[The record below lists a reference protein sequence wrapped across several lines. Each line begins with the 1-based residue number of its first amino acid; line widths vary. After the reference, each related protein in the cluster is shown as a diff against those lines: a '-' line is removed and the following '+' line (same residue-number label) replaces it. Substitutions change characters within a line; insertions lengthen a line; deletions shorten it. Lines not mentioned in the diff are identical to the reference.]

1 MNVESEENESTLIRA
16 HIPCEKC
23 SSHDACAEYT
33 DHYHCFS
40 CGATWSKG
48 AVSDNK
54 LETSFERKL
63 ERMEEGKIREIADR
77 CLTEETCRKFGVRS
91 LVKDHRIQKHFY
103 PYYNK
108 AGEKVAEKTRI
119 VDTKQFFWTGS
130 QEDLQLFGAQCQPTT
145 GRAVVVTE
153 GECFKGDTCVLTK
166 EGWIRLDEWSGQ
178 DVLQV
183 TEEGSSFVQP
193 LAYVNKPYDGSMYTI
208 GRGRYHVCT
217 TPNHNLV
224 IKDDEGHLKKLK
236 TKDLTYQRNAPVFT
250 SFNGEGIGYSDNLL
264 RILVAVSADGTIDI
278 RSDGNKY
285 VRISFLKERK
295 IERMRSL
302 LRAEKIP
309 YHEGVHQSGH
319 TCFCFRCSEAFK
331 AFPMSWISS
340 LDSRQRLL
348 VLDELQY
355 WDGYR
360 PKTRNQIEYY
370 TTSYNN
376 AVFVQTLAATSGIY
390 GGICEKHYKNHMW
403 SKGYTVRVC
412 FDHKH
417 STIAAKYKTEEH
429 YTGRVY
435 CLQVPSG
442 MLLIRCGKHISVCGN
457 CDCLSMWQVLGGRS
471 TCVSIPNGC
480 KSFKAIKDNYEYLDK
495 FDSIVLCLDGD
506 RAGREAT
513 EKMVQYLPQKKVK
526 IMKLPEDMK
535 DPNEFLKAGKTQ
547 ELVNLFWRAEP
558 YTPKDI
564 VNISQMYDRVRDYR
578 KSHQYI
584 PTPWQGLNDMLQG
597 TRPGQVIVLA
607 SGSGQGKS
615 LYLKTWM
622 MHLVNTTDAH
632 IGTLYLEETPEETV
646 ISLMS
651 QVAGKNLKKNYIYD
665 ACTPEELKEYF
676 DKVGAGA
683 RIDLFDPIGDTS
695 SEYICNKIRY
705 MAVVRDCKYIVVD
718 HLTYISEAED
728 DVRRSL
734 DKLMNSLHK
743 IAVELGLVILCA
755 CHLRKSA
762 NSQKS
767 AEEGSRITLA
777 DLKDSS
783 SIYQLADVCLALER
797 NSQDPDPDK
806 ANTTV
811 IRVLKNRDFGEK
823 GPATAVFYEKET
835 TRLIELGLESL
846 TDTIGDLE

>member
-1 MNVESEENESTLIRA
+1 MYEESTA
-16 HIPCEKC
+16 VKTHQPCKYC
-23 SSHDACAEYT
+23 SSHDAATLYS
-33 DHYHCFS
+33 DGHWHCFS
-40 CGATWSKG
+40 CERTWN
-48 AVSDNK
+48 DNK
-54 LETSFERKL
+54 GTYERST
-63 ERMEEGKIREIADR
+63 RTMPDIVEEGKIREIADR
-77 CLTEETCRKFGVRS
+77 CLTEDTCRKFGVRS
-91 LVKDHRIQKHFY
+91 LVKEHRIQKHFY
-103 PYYNK
+103 CYYNK
-108 AGEKVAEKTRI
+108 AGEKVAEKTRL
-119 VDTKQFFWTGS
+119 VDSKQFFWSGS
-130 QEDLQLFGAQCQPTT
+130 QDNLLLFGAQCQPTT
-145 GRAVVVTE
+145 GRFVVVTE
-153 GECFKGDTCVLTK
+153 GE
-166 EGWIRLDEWSGQ
+166 
-178 DVLQV
+178 
-183 TEEGSSFVQP
+183 
-193 LAYVNKPYDGSMYTI
+193 
-208 GRGRYHVCT
+208 
-217 TPNHNLV
+217 
-224 IKDDEGHLKKLK
+224 
-236 TKDLTYQRNAPVFT
+236 
-250 SFNGEGIGYSDNLL
+250 
-264 RILVAVSADGTIDI
+264 IDC
-278 RSDGNKY
+278 
-285 VRISFLKERK
+285 
-295 IERMRSL
+295 MSL
-302 LRAEKIP
+302 
-309 YHEGVHQSGH
+309 
-319 TCFCFRCSEAFK
+319 
-331 AFPMSWISS
+331 
-340 LDSRQRLL
+340 
-348 VLDELQY
+348 
-355 WDGYR
+355 
-360 PKTRNQIEYY
+360 
-370 TTSYNN
+370 
-376 AVFVQTLAATSGIY
+376 
-390 GGICEKHYKNHMW
+390 
-403 SKGYTVRVC
+403 
-412 FDHKH
+412 
-417 STIAAKYKTEEH
+417 
-429 YTGRVY
+429 
-435 CLQVPSG
+435 
-442 MLLIRCGKHISVCGN
+442 
-457 CDCLSMWQVLGGRS
+457 WQALGGR
-471 TCVSIPNGC
+471 TTVVSIPNGC
-480 KSFKAIKDNYEYLDK
+480 TSFKAIKSNYDYLDK

-506 RAGREAT
+506 KAGREAT
-513 EKMVQYLPQKKVK
+513 EKMVMYLPQKKLK
-526 IMKLPEDMK
+526 IMRLPEDMK

-564 VNISQMYDRVRDYR
+564 VNISSMYDRVRDYR

-584 PTPWQGLNDMLQG
+584 PTPWQGLNDMIQG

-695 SEYICNKIRY
+695 SDYICNKIRY

-743 IAVELGLVILCA
+743 LAVELGLVILCA

-846 TDTIGDLE
+846 TDLAGDLE

>member
-1 MNVESEENESTLIRA
+1 MTESELVKA
-16 HIPCEKC
+16 HQPCPDCK
-23 SSHDACAEYT
+23 SSDALAVYT
-33 DHYHCFS
+33 DHTYCFS
-40 CGATWSKG
+40 CSKRHWNDG
-48 AVSDNK
+48 RV
-54 LETSFERKL
+54 ETDLTPFERRP
-63 ERMEEGKIREIADR
+63 ERMIEIVESGKIREIADR

-103 PYYNK
+103 CYYNK

-130 QEDLQLFGAQCQPTT
+130 QDNLQLFGAQCQPTT
-145 GRAVVVTE
+145 GRAVVISE
-153 GECFKGDTCVLTK
+153 GE
-166 EGWIRLDEWSGQ
+166 
-178 DVLQV
+178 
-183 TEEGSSFVQP
+183 
-193 LAYVNKPYDGSMYTI
+193 
-208 GRGRYHVCT
+208 
-217 TPNHNLV
+217 
-224 IKDDEGHLKKLK
+224 
-236 TKDLTYQRNAPVFT
+236 
-250 SFNGEGIGYSDNLL
+250 
-264 RILVAVSADGTIDI
+264 ADC
-278 RSDGNKY
+278 
-285 VRISFLKERK
+285 
-295 IERMRSL
+295 MSL
-302 LRAEKIP
+302 
-309 YHEGVHQSGH
+309 
-319 TCFCFRCSEAFK
+319 
-331 AFPMSWISS
+331 
-340 LDSRQRLL
+340 
-348 VLDELQY
+348 
-355 WDGYR
+355 
-360 PKTRNQIEYY
+360 
-370 TTSYNN
+370 
-376 AVFVQTLAATSGIY
+376 
-390 GGICEKHYKNHMW
+390 
-403 SKGYTVRVC
+403 
-412 FDHKH
+412 
-417 STIAAKYKTEEH
+417 
-429 YTGRVY
+429 
-435 CLQVPSG
+435 
-442 MLLIRCGKHISVCGN
+442 
-457 CDCLSMWQVLGGRS
+457 WQALGGR
-471 TCVSIPNGC
+471 TVCVSVPNGC

-495 FDSIVLCLDGD
+495 FDSIVLCMDGD
-506 RAGREAT
+506 KAGREAT

-526 IMKLPEDMK
+526 IMRMPEDMK
-535 DPNEFLKAGKTQ
+535 DPNEFLKAGKVQ

-564 VNISQMYDRVRDYR
+564 VNISQMYDRVMDYR

-584 PTPWQGLNDMLQG
+584 PTPWAGLNDMMQG

-615 LYLKTWM
+615 LFLKTWM
-622 MHLVNTTDAH
+622 MHIVNTTDAH

-646 ISLMS
+646 LSLMS
-651 QVAGKNLKKNYIYD
+651 QVAGKNLKKNFIYD

-705 MAVVRDCKYIVVD
+705 MALVRDCKYVVVD

-762 NSQKS
+762 NSAKS

-806 ANTTV
+806 ANTTL
-811 IRVLKNRDFGEK
+811 IRLLKNRDFGEK

-835 TRLIELGLESL
+835 TRLIEVGLEAASEDAAL
-846 TDTIGDLE
+846 EDLSD